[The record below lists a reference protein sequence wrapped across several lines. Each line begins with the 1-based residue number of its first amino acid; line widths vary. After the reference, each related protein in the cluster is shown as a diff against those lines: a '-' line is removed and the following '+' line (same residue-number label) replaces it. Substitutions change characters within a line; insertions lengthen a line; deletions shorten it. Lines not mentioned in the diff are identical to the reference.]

1 MSKFADIKAF
11 KRFKENLSLSVPSK
25 VSQLSNDLSFVT
37 ENTLTTHTGNN
48 NVHLTA
54 LDRAKLDSL
63 TAQDTPT
70 YATIVALNAHVNDTS
85 PHVSSSDRNTWN
97 SKANGTHSHAI
108 SDITNLQ
115 STLNSLSSSIGS
127 IQTMVENNGMRG
139 MSQYEI
145 EDICK
150 WS

>member
-1 MSKFADIKAF
+1 MTKYADINSF
-11 KRFKENLSLSVPSK
+11 KRLTNNLSLSVPTK
-25 VSQLSNDLSFVT
+25 VSQLSNDLSYVT
-37 ENTLTTHTGNN
+37 ENTLSTHTGNN

-54 LDRAKLDSL
+54 SDRAKLDSL

-70 YATIVALNAHVNDTS
+70 YATISALNSHVNDTG

-115 STLNSLSSSIGS
+115 TELNNLANSIGS
-127 IQTMVENNGMRG
+127 VQTMVENNGMRG

-145 EDICK
+145 EEICS

>member
-1 MSKFADIKAF
+1 MTKYADIDSF
-11 KRFKENLSLSVPSK
+11 KRLKGNLSLSVPTK
-25 VSQLSNDLSFVT
+25 VSQLSNDLSYVT
-37 ENTLTTHTGNN
+37 ENTLLDHTGNN

-54 LDRAKLDSL
+54 SDRVKLDSL
-63 TAQDTPT
+63 TTQDTST
-70 YATIVALNAHVNDTS
+70 YATISALNTHVNDTS
-85 PHVSSSDRNTWN
+85 HHVSSSDRTTWN

-115 STLNSLSSSIGS
+115 TELSNLANSIGS
-127 IQTMVENNGMRG
+127 VQTMVENNGMRG

-145 EDICK
+145 EEICS

>member
-97 SKANGTHSHAI
+97 SKFTQI
-108 SDITNLQ
+108 
-115 STLNSLSSSIGS
+115 
-127 IQTMVENNGMRG
+127 R
-139 MSQYEI
+139 
-145 EDICK
+145 
-150 WS
+150 